1 MKITFTD
8 HTDDVLNLM
17 YDRVKEGLYA
27 VGMHLEG
34 EAKEELENT
43 PRRIDTGLLR
53 NSITF
58 ALSGEAPQIKSYHG
72 DNPSR
77 HNQVEAVPIGRYSG
91 TAPNDPKDAQAVY
104 IGTNVEYAPYVEL
117 GHYTKGGGK
126 VAAKPFLR
134 PAAENHTTEYREIIR
149 RVLGNA

>member
-1 MKITFTD
+1 MNIQFTD
-8 HTDDVLNLM
+8 NTKEAIEAKNEA
-17 YDRVKEGLYA
+17 VKKALYA

-43 PRRIDTGLLR
+43 PRRVDTGLLR

-91 TAPNDPKDAQAVY
+91 TAPNDPVNEQAVY
-104 IGTNVEYAPYVEL
+104 IGTNVQYALYVHE
-117 GHYTKGGGK
+117 G
-126 VAAKPFLR
+126 VQQRMEPNRFLR
-134 PAAENHTTEYREIIR
+134 NAVEKNQAQVKDYIERELKKAQI
-149 RVLGNA
+149 

>member
-17 YDRVKEGLYA
+17 YDRVKKGLYA

-58 ALSGEAPQIKSYHG
+58 ALSGEAPQIKTYSGDKPSSYG
-72 DNPSR
+72 NSTEVPS
-77 HNQVEAVPIGRYSG
+77 GSYSG
-91 TAPNDPKDAQAVY
+91 TAPNDPKDEQAVY
-104 IGTNVEYAPYVEL
+104 IGTNVEYAPYVHE
-117 GHYTKGGGK
+117 GTQRM
-126 VAAKPFLR
+126 APNRFLR
-134 PAAENHTTEYREIIR
+134 NAVEKNQAQVKDYIERELKKAQI
-149 RVLGNA
+149 

>member
-1 MKITFTD
+1 MNIQFTD
-8 HTDDVLNLM
+8 NTKEAIEAKNEA
-17 YDRVKEGLYA
+17 VKKALYA

-77 HNQVEAVPIGRYSG
+77 HNQVEAVPVGRYSG
-91 TAPNDPKDAQAVY
+91 TAPNDPVNEQAVY
-104 IGTNVEYAPYVEL
+104 IGTNVSYAQYVHE
-117 GHYTKGGGK
+117 GVQQHME
-126 VAAKPFLR
+126 PNRFLR
-134 PAAENHTTEYREIIR
+134 
-149 RVLGNA
+149 NAVEKNQSQVKDYIECELKKAQI

>member
-1 MKITFTD
+1 MNIKFTD
-8 HTDDVLNLM
+8 NTKEAIEAKNAA
-17 YDRVKEGLYA
+17 VKKALYA

-43 PRRIDTGLLR
+43 PRRVDTGLLR

-91 TAPNDPKDAQAVY
+91 TAPNDPEGQKAVY
-104 IGTNVEYAPYVEL
+104 IGTNVEYA
-117 GHYTKGGGK
+117 
-126 VAAKPFLR
+126 A
-134 PAAENHTTEYREIIR
+134 
-149 RVLGNA
+149 

>member
-1 MKITFTD
+1 MNIQFTD
-8 HTDDVLNLM
+8 NTKEAIEAKNEA
-17 YDRVKEGLYA
+17 VKKALYA

-43 PRRIDTGLLR
+43 PRRVDTGLLR

-91 TAPNDPKDAQAVY
+91 TAPNDPVNERAVY
-104 IGTNVEYAPYVEL
+104 IGTNVQYAPYVHE
-117 GHYTKGGGK
+117 G
-126 VAAKPFLR
+126 VQQRMEPNRFLR
-134 PAAENHTTEYREIIR
+134 NAVERNQAQVKDYIERELKKAQI
-149 RVLGNA
+149 